1 MNEQMKQF
9 GSVQPRTRTR
19 RGLTQVEVLVAS
31 TLLLVTIGLMSSLGY
46 RLQRIASDAKHY
58 QMGVHELANQ
68 LDRLTA
74 IPREELAA
82 ALEGLRVS
90 ELTAEGLT
98 GAELQSDIV
107 EDEWGTRLVLSLQW
121 ERVGDPVPMQMVGW
135 IDTLP
140 KGAKSANEAM
150 SPPSS
155 IKPFEAVG
163 GLEQSE
169 REGGAS

>member
-9 GSVQPRTRTR
+9 GSVHPRTRTR

-31 TLLLVTIGLMSSLGY
+31 TLLFVTIGLMSSLGY

-74 IPREELAA
+74 IPRDELAG

-90 ELTAEGLT
+90 ELAAEGLT
-98 GAELQSDIV
+98 GAELQSHLV

-121 ERVGDPVPMQMVGW
+121 ERVGDPLPLQMVGW

-140 KGAKSANEAM
+140 KGAKSAIEAAL
-150 SPPSS
+150 PPRTVKS
-155 IKPFEAVG
+155 FEVDG
-163 GLEQSE
+163 QPEQSE
-169 REGGAS
+169 RKGGAS